1 MTRPLIGAIALLFC
15 CPLFALPPT
24 DSQTGSAPAPSNAE
38 LARAILNEGFDSH
51 DYQVRIQAIT
61 AASMVG
67 RNEALLTRLA
77 DSLHDKNVLVRL
89 ATVHALADL
98 HSPQS
103 EAWLR
108 QALED
113 KTPEVSFAAA
123 KLLAGLQDPAG
134 TSALMEVYER
144 KRKTSSNI
152 LKKEERSTFDE
163 FHSLPSATMFVLGK
177 GIDYVPVPG
186 AGEGFAAISMLLKDP
201 KLSDRANA
209 LFVLCQHKNSESV
222 ALLGKALEDQDW
234 SVRAVAAQ
242 MIAHTAQTGLRDSL
256 PPLFKDKNHKVR
268 FRAAGAYLRLSLIAK
283 Q

>member
-1 MTRPLIGAIALLFC
+1 MSKLLIGAIALIFC
-15 CPLFALPPT
+15 SPLLALPPAEA
-24 DSQTGSAPAPSNAE
+24 QPAGHAATSNPE
-38 LARAILNEGFDSH
+38 LARAILKAGFDSH
-51 DYQVRIQAIT
+51 DYAVRIQAIT

-77 DSLHDKNVLVRL
+77 DSLHDKNVAVRL
-89 ATVHALADL
+89 ATVRALADL

-123 KLLAGLQDPAG
+123 KVLAGLQDPAG
-134 TSALMEVYER
+134 TSALREVYDH
-144 KRKTSSNI
+144 KRKSSSNI

-201 KLSDRANA
+201 KLSDRANS
-209 LFVLCQHKNSESV
+209 LFILCQHKNPDSAE
-222 ALLGKALEDQDW
+222 LLRKALADPDW

-256 PPLFKDKNHKVR
+256 PPLFKDKNQKVR
-268 FRAAGAYLRLSLIAK
+268 FRAAGAYLHLSLVAK